1 MQPVRMLPLTRKG
14 ASMSNRRVIVLSL
27 MGLSAVAL
35 PGCMTKPL
43 QPVRADGTYCYAY
56 GRAYR
61 QLFTCTNKPVPPASV
76 EADAKRF
83 QPDAAAL
90 TVYVVRRRWL
100 DSVDAVPLT
109 VDGHETTMTVPLSLV
124 RLQLRPG
131 RHELS
136 VSWDSRFAGLRV
148 EGNAGDVQ
156 FVELNGTQWAWSTH
170 YRLEQVAAEDGQVQ
184 AIRSKLIAD
193 VAALR

>member
-1 MQPVRMLPLTRKG
+1 
-14 ASMSNRRVIVLSL
+14 MSNRRVIVLGL
-27 MGLSAVAL
+27 AGLSATAL

-61 QLFTCTNKPVPPASV
+61 QRFTCTTTPVPPDSV

-83 QPDAAAL
+83 QPDPAAL

-100 DSVDAVPLT
+100 DSVDAVPLA
-109 VDGHETTMTVPLSLV
+109 VDGQETIMTVPLSLV
-124 RLQLRPG
+124 RLRLRPG
-131 RHELS
+131 KHELS
-136 VSWDSRFAGLRV
+136 VAWEGRFAGLRV
-148 EGNAGDVQ
+148 EGNAGDVR
-156 FVELNGTQWAWSTH
+156 FVELNGTQWAWSTD
-170 YRLEQVAAEDGQVQ
+170 YRLEQIAAEDGQVQ

-193 VAALR
+193 VAVFR